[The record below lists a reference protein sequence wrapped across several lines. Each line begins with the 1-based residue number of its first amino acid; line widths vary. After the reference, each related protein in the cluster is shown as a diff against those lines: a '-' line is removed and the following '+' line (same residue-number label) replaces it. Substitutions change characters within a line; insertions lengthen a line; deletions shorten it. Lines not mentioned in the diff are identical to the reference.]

1 MAKDKKEE
9 DKSTVAQ
16 NKKAF
21 RDFFIVERYDAG
33 VALVG
38 SEVKS
43 IRERRV
49 NFKDSYARVKNGEVF
64 IYNMHIS
71 PYKNSRM
78 DEINATRVRKLLL
91 HRREINKI
99 SGKLTDKSL
108 TIIPLSIYMQNGLVK
123 IEVALAKGKLKG
135 DKRRDIAEKESAIEM
150 KRAASLKNKY
160 IHH

>member
-1 MAKDKKEE
+1 
-9 DKSTVAQ
+9 
-16 NKKAF
+16 
-21 RDFFIVERYDAG
+21 
-33 VALVG
+33 
-38 SEVKS
+38 
-43 IRERRV
+43 
-49 NFKDSYARVKNGEVF
+49 
-64 IYNMHIS
+64 MHIS

-123 IEVALAKGKLKG
+123 IEIALAKGKLKG